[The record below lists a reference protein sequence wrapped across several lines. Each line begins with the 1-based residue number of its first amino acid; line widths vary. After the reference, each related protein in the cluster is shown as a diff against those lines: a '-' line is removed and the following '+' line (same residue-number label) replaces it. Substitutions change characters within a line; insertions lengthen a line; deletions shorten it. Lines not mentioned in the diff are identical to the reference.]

1 MVYHF
6 FSGKYLHLS
15 PQLMDSILLNA
26 NRTNK
31 KGKSDVYIII
41 ENTGQKIFG
50 DKDCVTV
57 YTEIAQKHHFTNLEF
72 INSRWL
78 LLLRIFMIG
87 KNDRIVFHSSLGPKI
102 VTIVNILIYLLG
114 LKKKAASICYV
125 CWGGDFG
132 YCNKLNKCDTY
143 IEKFIT
149 FVYEKVWPWYGY
161 IIALTVAD
169 KKILLEIYKSNNIV
183 NLPYIAKRIDYFP
196 MKKKAFPIRI
206 MVSHSGW
213 EHNRHIESFNL
224 LKRFKDEDILIICPL
239 CYGDPIYINDVIY
252 TGKRIF
258 GEKFYYFT
266 DLMSPEEYFHFIL
279 QNHIYIS
286 GAENQTGLGALLG
299 NMRGN
304 AKLYLRGNLYI
315 SFKEEGFDIFDYNEI
330 ENMTFEEFVKPNS
343 DIIFRRNI
351 EVYNKKRIDECIEGW
366 KDVYNIE
373 NVKANFKS

>member
-1 MVYHF
+1 
-6 FSGKYLHLS
+6 
-15 PQLMDSILLNA
+15 
-26 NRTNK
+26 
-31 KGKSDVYIII
+31 
-41 ENTGQKIFG
+41 
-50 DKDCVTV
+50 
-57 YTEIAQKHHFTNLEF
+57 
-72 INSRWL
+72 
-78 LLLRIFMIG
+78 
-87 KNDRIVFHSSLGPKI
+87 
-102 VTIVNILIYLLG
+102 
-114 LKKKAASICYV
+114 
-125 CWGGDFG
+125 
-132 YCNKLNKCDTY
+132 
-143 IEKFIT
+143 
-149 FVYEKVWPWYGY
+149 
-161 IIALTVAD
+161 
-169 KKILLEIYKSNNIV
+169 
-183 NLPYIAKRIDYFP
+183 

-239 CYGDPIYINDVIY
+239 CYGDPTYINDVIY

-286 GAENQTGLGALLG
+286 GAENQTGVGALLG

-304 AKLYLRGNLYI
+304 AKLYLRGNLYF

>member
-1 MVYHF
+1 MFVIN
-6 FSGKYLHLS
+6 GLAINLTKY
-15 PQLMDSILLNA
+15 
-26 NRTNK
+26 
-31 KGKSDVYIII
+31 Y
-41 ENTGQKIFG
+41 
-50 DKDCVTV
+50 
-57 YTEIAQKHHFTNLEF
+57 
-72 INSRWL
+72 
-78 LLLRIFMIG
+78 
-87 KNDRIVFHSSLGPKI
+87 
-102 VTIVNILIYLLG
+102 
-114 LKKKAASICYV
+114 
-125 CWGGDFG
+125 
-132 YCNKLNKCDTY
+132 
-143 IEKFIT
+143 
-149 FVYEKVWPWYGY
+149 
-161 IIALTVAD
+161 
-169 KKILLEIYKSNNIV
+169 
-183 NLPYIAKRIDYFP
+183 
-196 MKKKAFPIRI
+196 
-206 MVSHSGW
+206 
-213 EHNRHIESFNL
+213 
-224 LKRFKDEDILIICPL
+224 
-239 CYGDPIYINDVIY
+239 YGDPTYINDVIY